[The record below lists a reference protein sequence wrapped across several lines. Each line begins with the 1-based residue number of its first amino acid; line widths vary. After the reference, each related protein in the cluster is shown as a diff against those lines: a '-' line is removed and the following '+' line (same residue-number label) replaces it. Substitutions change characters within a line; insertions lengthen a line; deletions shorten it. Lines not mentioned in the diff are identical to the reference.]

1 MITRHVVNTSTI
13 SISRCHGNLCSPAS
27 KLTVPK
33 RSNGRS
39 ITIPRSAPESPE
51 QIEAMKE
58 AMKNPAVQ
66 NEMQEMQQM
75 MMDPKFQQK
84 MAELRVC

>member
-1 MITRHVVNTSTI
+1 
-13 SISRCHGNLCSPAS
+13 
-27 KLTVPK
+27 
-33 RSNGRS
+33 
-39 ITIPRSAPESPE
+39 
-51 QIEAMKE
+51 MKE